1 MNKRRV
7 MVIGLDGA
15 TFALLEPLMASGVM
29 PFLARFREESA
40 YGELLSTMPP
50 VTAPAWASFMTG
62 VNPGRHGIYEFAHRQ
77 RGSLSQVPVNA
88 TYLQSPTL
96 WQRLSTGGVR
106 VGVINV
112 PLTYPPTPVNG
123 FLISG
128 LMTPRGARD
137 FTYPR
142 ALLDELEA
150 RFGPYRLH
158 HRQVYTKGR
167 VHAVLS
173 EARAILDYR
182 LQTARY
188 LLQQR
193 DWDFFMVY
201 FQGTDRVQHE
211 LWHILDET
219 HPAHDLREAAQHAED
234 MLGFFRVVDD
244 AVRELATQAP
254 NDTTVIVMSDHGF
267 GPIHKFLNFNVWLLQ
282 QGFLELKSN
291 VTARLKYLA
300 FRNGLTPAFAYRLA
314 MRLGLAH
321 LRLAAGMTKRATLLH
336 LLERSFLSLSNV
348 DWSRTVAYSRGNYGQ
363 IFINLQGREP
373 HGIVT
378 PVEYETVRETIIE
391 RLRKLTDP
399 ETGEPIIARVF
410 RTEELYWGER
420 ADCAPD
426 LLPITRD
433 MRYKPLGTVSFTSHR
448 LVEPTFGNSG
458 DHRMEG
464 VLFLCSS
471 GVRPGHRLSNVYIVD
486 LTPTILYLLEQ
497 PVPANLDGTVLTE
510 AFDQQFLSNH
520 PILWEE
526 DRYAQE
532 KEQIPVGY
540 TLAEEKAVLEQ
551 LRRLGYVT

>member
-1 MNKRRV
+1 MKRRV

-15 TFALLEPLMASGVM
+15 TFTLLEPLMVAGVM

-40 YGELLSTMPP
+40 HGELLSTMPP

-62 VNPGRHGIYEFAHRQ
+62 VNPGCHGIYEFAHRRQ
-77 RGSLSQVPVNA
+77 NSLLQMPVNA
-88 TYLQSPTL
+88 TCVQAPTL
-96 WQRLSTGGVR
+96 WQRLSAAGVR

-112 PLTYPPTPVNG
+112 PLTYPPAPVNG

-193 DWDFFMVY
+193 DWGFFMVY

-211 LWHILDET
+211 LWHILDEA
-219 HPAHDLREAAQHAED
+219 HPAHDPREAAQHRD
-234 MLGFFRVVDD
+234 DVLSFFHAVDE
-244 AVRELATQAP
+244 AVCELANQAP
-254 NDTTVIVMSDHGF
+254 SDTTVIVMSDHGF

-282 QGFLELKSN
+282 QGFLKLKSD
-291 VTARLKYLA
+291 VTTRLKHLA
-300 FRNGLTPAFAYRLA
+300 FRSGLTPALAYRVA
-314 MRLGLAH
+314 MRLGFAH
-321 LRLAAGMTKRATLLH
+321 LRLAAGMTKRAALLH

-363 IFINLQGREP
+363 IFVNLQGREP
-373 HGIVT
+373 HGIVS
-378 PVEYETVRETIIE
+378 PADYESIREAIIE
-391 RLRKLTDP
+391 RLHQMTDP
-399 ETGEPIIARVF
+399 ETGEPVIAQVLRA
-410 RTEELYWGER
+410 EELYWGEH
-420 ADCAPD
+420 ADLAPD

-433 MRYKPLGTVSFTSHR
+433 MCYKALGTVSFTSHR

-464 VLFLCSS
+464 VLFLH
-471 GVRPGHRLSNVYIVD
+471 GLDVRPGHRLSNARIVD
-486 LTPTILYLLEQ
+486 LTPTVLYLLEQ
-497 PVPANLDGTVLTE
+497 PVPASLDGTVLVE
-510 AFDQQFLSNH
+510 AFDQQHLSDQ
-520 PILWEE
+520 PVVREE
-526 DRYAQE
+526 DRIMQE
-532 KEQIPVGY
+532 KVQIPIAY